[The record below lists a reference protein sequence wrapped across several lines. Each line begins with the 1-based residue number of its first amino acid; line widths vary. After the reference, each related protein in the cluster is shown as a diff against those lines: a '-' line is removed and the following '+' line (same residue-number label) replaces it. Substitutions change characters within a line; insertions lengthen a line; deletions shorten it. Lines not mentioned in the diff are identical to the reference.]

1 MSHGKKWSSSLW
13 HTIFFKACIEKRTF
27 VLTGVKQGISKCT
40 HYKYTFVCL
49 INQADGSVIVQGL
62 RYSNDLEVDFVY
74 IKKIFTVDIRDTVPP
89 FPETTW
95 KSGKLF
101 WIFLAV

>member
-27 VLTGVKQGISKCT
+27 VLTGIQGISKCT

-49 INQADGSVIVQGL
+49 INQANENEGRVIVQGL
-62 RYSNDLEVDFVY
+62 SCSNDPKVDY
-74 IKKIFTVDIRDTVPP
+74 IKKIFIVAIRDTVPP

-101 WIFLAV
+101 RIFLAV